1 MVVHTARIGNQDCD
15 RHLLGLNFFSLG
27 VQKLEYTLLVFQVDF
42 LLASL
47 VAEWYTLG
55 QGSSWLALGIDQ
67 EVANRI
73 HFDFLLPGIKV
84 AVEGADEE
92 NFISH
97 FVIIV
102 EAEVEINLF
111 VVLPDISLLHGPILL
126 LLVRL

>member
-1 MVVHTARIGNQDCD
+1 
-15 RHLLGLNFFSLG
+15 
-27 VQKLEYTLLVFQVDF
+27 LLVFQVDF

-47 VAEWYTLG
+47 VAEWYALG
-55 QGSSWLALGIDQ
+55 EGSCWLALGIDQ
-67 EVANRI
+67 EVANWI

-84 AVEGADEE
+84 PVEGADEE
-92 NFISH
+92 NFISN

-102 EAEVEINLF
+102 EAEVKINLF

>member
-1 MVVHTARIGNQDCD
+1 MVVHTARIGNQDRD

-47 VAEWYTLG
+47 VAEWYALG
-55 QGSSWLALGIDQ
+55 QGSGWLALGIDQ

-84 AVEGADEE
+84 TVEGADEE
-92 NFISH
+92 NFISD

-111 VVLPDISLLHGPILL
+111 VVLPDISLFHGPVLL
-126 LLVRL
+126 LLFRL